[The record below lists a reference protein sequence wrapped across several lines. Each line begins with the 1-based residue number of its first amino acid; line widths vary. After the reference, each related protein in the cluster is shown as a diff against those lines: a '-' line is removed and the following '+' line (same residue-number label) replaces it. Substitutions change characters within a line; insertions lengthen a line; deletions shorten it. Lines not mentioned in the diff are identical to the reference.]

1 MSATIVRIEGD
12 IIYHQQ
18 ALEKLVV
25 FLSKQSTPHLL
36 VVTALPELAQ
46 AIRSEIV
53 KAHEPEY
60 SQVSIEGIL
69 ENLESLINSPA
80 GNKKESEQIREFD
93 KRGEFRR
100 QCERLTGLL
109 RGIHLTGDY
118 SAALKDQVVSF
129 GEQLTALLVA
139 ARLEQ
144 TLSKP
149 HVQTA
154 SANPEVRDSAPGCDG
169 EKAEQSRNSLPGC
182 DGEPA
187 GQTGNSL
194 PGCDGEPAEQSGNFL
209 GEGKQFITVTTP
221 EELGLRVTAD
231 YGSAT
236 FTALE
241 HPEEL
246 VSIAGQIV
254 VVPGSYGIAP
264 NGKIARTGRS
274 AADYTSAFLA
284 GALGAE
290 RLVLWNLAVEFTSAD
305 PEIVAEA
312 GTLRYLTYAEA
323 SELSYFDHFDF
334 HPRTVEPLQPGHI
347 PIHILS
353 ASTADFLPDTVINS
367 EEHPSKTVVKSIA
380 STDDLSVLK
389 LNGPGVGLKPGI
401 LARITSQLS
410 KEGINIK
417 SVITS
422 QVSINILL
430 GREDGQ
436 AARKIA
442 EQLGFTAVSEITL
455 LDEVT
460 LVAIVGHG
468 MQDHYGIS
476 ARLFTA
482 FAENKINVILS
493 GSGASDLVSYLVIA
507 EQDKQKCIKAVYKAF
522 LED

>member
-144 TLSKP
+144 
-149 HVQTA
+149 VFGRF
-154 SANPEVRDSAPGCDG
+154 SAGGHENESLRDSS
-169 EKAEQSRNSLPGC
+169 E
-182 DGEPA
+182 GEPCPT
-187 GQTGNSL
+187 TGNILEREVQRS
-194 PGCDGEPAEQSGNFL
+194 
-209 GEGKQFITVTTP
+209 IVITP

-290 RLVLWNLAVEFTSAD
+290 RLVLWNLQVEFTSVD
-305 PEIVAEA
+305 PEIVPQA

-353 ASTADFLPDTVINS
+353 ASTADFLPDTIINS

-455 LDEVT
+455 LDKVT

-482 FAENKINVILS
+482 VAENKINVILS

-507 EQDKQKCIKAVYKAF
+507 ERDKQKCIKAVYKAF